1 MDQVE
6 YKLNCC
12 SNLKLKMKLKVECV
26 QSVLKKKNWIFRLL
40 NLIHVCMVELCRM
53 VPENEKVIE
62 ERSEAS
68 AKERMAE
75 ENEKQIRL
83 T

>member
-1 MDQVE
+1 
-6 YKLNCC
+6 
-12 SNLKLKMKLKVECV
+12 
-26 QSVLKKKNWIFRLL
+26 
-40 NLIHVCMVELCRM
+40 M